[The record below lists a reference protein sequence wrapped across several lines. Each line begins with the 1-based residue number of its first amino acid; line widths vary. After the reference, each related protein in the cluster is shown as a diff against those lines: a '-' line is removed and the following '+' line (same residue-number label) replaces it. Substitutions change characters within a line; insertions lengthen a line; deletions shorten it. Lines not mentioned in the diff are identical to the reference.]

1 MPVYRPKSLDEALNW
16 LQQPNAR
23 PLGGGTHS
31 QPMDDPDR
39 VWVDVRSLGLDT
51 IERDRGAWLRIGAT
65 VPLARLAEQEPL
77 PAGLAALVRA
87 TAPPELAARA
97 TVAGTLM
104 AARGTT
110 PLAAGL
116 MALDA
121 VTLWSTP
128 DGEEAV
134 PLGDV
139 YALRAWYTTGPRVM
153 TAVRVPL
160 APRVAHR
167 PRLTDAGDPSAL
179 VVVAR
184 WPRGRTRLVL
194 GVGQAPRLVLDGPS
208 PDGWDVTLA
217 SRYQAVQAEAQGIPW
232 EQAREWA
239 RQALLEVWTA

>member
-1 MPVYRPKSLDEALNW
+1 MPIYRPQHFDEALAW

-23 PLGGGTHS
+23 PMGGGTHI
-31 QPMDDPDR
+31 PDADDPDR
-39 VWVDVRSLGLDT
+39 VWVDVRGLGLDA

-65 VPLARLAEQEPL
+65 VPLARLARQDSL

-87 TAPPELAARA
+87 TAPPEIAARA

-104 AARGTT
+104 AAHGAT

-121 VTLWSTP
+121 NTLWMTP
-128 DGEEAV
+128 EGEEV
-134 PLGDV
+134 IPLGDV
-139 YALRAWYTTGPRVM
+139 YALRAWYTTGPRLM

-167 PRLTDAGDPSAL
+167 PRFSDADAPLAL
-179 VVVAR
+179 VVAAR

-194 GVGQAPRLVLDGPS
+194 GLGEAPQLVLDGPS
-208 PDGWDVTLA
+208 PDGWEHALA
-217 SRYQAVQAEAQGIPW
+217 SRYQALQAAARGVSW
-232 EQAREWA
+232 EQVREWA
-239 RQALLEVWTA
+239 RQVLREVWAE